1 MRRGTLYA
9 LGTLAAVGTVASAA
23 MAQFFS
29 IPTMKIMPIQDVINI
44 RPPPLPPPPPPPPQ
58 APQIQFRGCVY
69 YQDVDWQGRWRSIP
83 GGTRRQALGKTWDNQ
98 ISSFACSPSCR
109 VLAFDDAFKGDK
121 VEFATVQNVGGW
133 NDRISSMIAVCQHP
147 F

>member
-9 LGTLAAVGTVASAA
+9 LGSLAAVVTIGSAA
-23 MAQFFS
+23 MAQFS
-29 IPTMKIMPIQDVINI
+29 IPTMRIAPFQEVIKLQL
-44 RPPPLPPPPPPPPQ
+44 PQLPPPPPPPPQ
-58 APQIQFRGCVY
+58 APPIQFRGCVY
-69 YQDVDWQGRWRSIP
+69 YEHVDWQGRWRSIP
-83 GGTRRQALGKTWDNQ
+83 GGTRRLSLGKSWDNQ
-98 ISSFACSPSCR
+98 ISSFACSPTCR

-133 NDRISSMIAVCQHP
+133 NDRISSMIATCQHP